1 MSNSNFETLKLEL
14 SLLGMKVPDVVAVLQ
29 DEVRELLIS
38 KNAEVQSRQA
48 SLSASLINQQPN
60 IEVWES
66 AYGDESMTPDQCFD
80 EMALALGLPEDT
92 GYIVILESV
101 KKLTLACLSANSGL
115 DDLREAR
122 DKRDL
127 EIKELKEE
135 IKELRG
141 ESVEVA

>member
-1 MSNSNFETLKLEL
+1 
-14 SLLGMKVPDVVAVLQ
+14 
-29 DEVRELLIS
+29 
-38 KNAEVQSRQA
+38 
-48 SLSASLINQQPN
+48 
-60 IEVWES
+60 
-66 AYGDESMTPDQCFD
+66 MTPDLCFD

-127 EIKELKEE
+127 EIKELTKCLSDRFKYNAKLKEE
-135 IKELRG
+135 NGDLMARNKKLEAGSKKISKWNSMAVVRVKELEAELELRDG
-141 ESVEVA
+141 FVEVA